1 MAITRLGGAN
11 AITGTIPTSVAP
23 GKGKVLQVVSTT
35 KTDTFGV
42 TATAT
47 KTAVTG
53 LTVNITP
60 SSSSN
65 KIFVMVSL
73 AVGNNESQNSTR
85 GRITRT
91 VGGTETLLDEGAS
104 AGTRD
109 TASFDIYQN
118 NGNHQEKVSMTFL
131 DSPSST
137 AQCTYGVKINASGS
151 SGDILVNRARTDA
164 SDGLDRVRTSSTIT
178 VMEVSA

>member
-1 MAITRLGGAN
+1 MAITKLVADSLG
-11 AITGTIPTSVAP
+11 TGV
-23 GKGKVLQVVSTT
+23 GGKVLQVVSTT

-42 TATAT
+42 TATTT

-60 SSSSN
+60 SSTSN

-73 AVGNNESQNSTR
+73 AVSNHETNNSTR

-91 VGGTETLLDEGAS
+91 IGGTETLLDEGAS
-104 AGTRD
+104 AGSRD
-109 TASFDIYQN
+109 TASFDIYQS

-131 DSPSST
+131 DSPSTTS
-137 AQCTYGVKINASGS
+137 QCTYGVKINAASA
-151 SGDILVNRARTDA
+151 SGDIIVNKGRQDAADGIDRT
-164 SDGLDRVRTSSTIT
+164 RTSSTIT
-178 VMEVSA
+178 VMEISA

>member
-1 MAITRLGGAN
+1 MAITKLITDSLGAGV
-11 AITGTIPTSVAP
+11 G
-23 GKGKVLQVVSTT
+23 GKVLQVVSTT

-42 TATAT
+42 TATTT

-60 SSSSN
+60 SSSLN

-73 AVGNNESQNSTR
+73 AVSNNEQANSTR

-91 VGGTETLLDEGAS
+91 IGGTETLLDEGDS
-104 AGTRD
+104 AGSRD

-118 NGNHQEKVSMTFL
+118 NGNHQEKVSMSFL
-131 DSPSST
+131 DSPLST
-137 AQCTYGVKINASGS
+137 AQCTYGVKLNTGGASGN
-151 SGDILVNRARTDA
+151 ILVNKSNTDA
-164 SDGLDRVRTSSTIT
+164 SANFDQTRTSSTIT
-178 VMEVSA
+178 VMEIGV